1 MEFTFE
7 KRVTV
12 NKHVLNKKI
21 LLYIRRKYYRKKI
34 RERGIWMKGK
44 SVILYMVVGVPI
56 VVQW

>member
-34 RERGIWMKGK
+34 RERGIRMKGK